1 MTEPVPLLDVSDLTV
16 EFSTRRGIV
25 RAVQHVNVKIAKGET
40 VGIVG
45 ESGSGKSVTSYA
57 VMRILDRA
65 GRIAEGAV
73 HFTGLDICAASED
86 QMRSL
91 RGREMSMIFQN
102 PRAALNPIRKVGHQI
117 EDVLDQHSQADSSAL
132 TDKAIEILDQ
142 VRIARPR
149 ERYHAY
155 PFELSGGMC
164 QRVVIALALAC
175 RPQLLI
181 ADEPTTGLDV
191 TTQKTVMDLIVE
203 LTKKRGMSTILITH
217 DLGLAATYCDRVA
230 VMEKGH
236 VVESAPSRQIFTAPS
251 HAYTRKLMRATPRP
265 GASLR
270 DLLPEDDPAAVGGNL
285 QPQTRSAPSP
295 LVGEGWG
302 GGSSLLHEQCPP
314 TATPTPNPS
323 PQGGGEPTGSAARTN
338 GKAAAPLLVVEKLV
352 KEYARKGM
360 TGSFK
365 NIFQRKPAPEPEV
378 FRAVDGISFAVNRG
392 ESVGLVGESGCGKS
406 TTSTMVMRLIDK
418 TDGVIMFDG
427 EDIGAIP
434 AKQFARLPMR
444 KRIQM
449 VFQDPTDSLNPR
461 FTAARA
467 IADPILRLSEVGAFS
482 GKAETG
488 FPQKMRPLFR
498 DRDAVRARCEALAR
512 QVGLPVELLDRFP
525 HQLSG
530 GQKARVG
537 IARAIALN
545 PDLVILDEPTA
556 ALDVSV
562 QAVVLNLLQ
571 ELKDSLG
578 MSYLF
583 VSHDLNVVRLLC
595 DRVIVMNAGRIVE
608 QGPTEQVL
616 VAPEAQYTRDL
627 LAAIPHPTFA

>member
-270 DLLPEDDPAAVGGNL
+270 DLLPEDDPAAV
-285 QPQTRSAPSP
+285 P
-295 LVGEGWG
+295 
-302 GGSSLLHEQCPP
+302 
-314 TATPTPNPS
+314 
-323 PQGGGEPTGSAARTN
+323 AAAVPAATN
-338 GKAAAPLLVVEKLV
+338 GKAGAPLLVVEKLV